1 MSCLTEPMSW
11 YGHLRCSEKWPHLFQ
26 CRNYSEICSYF
37 SVEEMN
43 CFEQQLKDYLH
54 MGNIT
59 EEYLS
64 DVPRIVCWYEG
75 LLETKDFIEEAM
87 L

>member
-1 MSCLTEPMSW
+1 VVEMKRFEEQLSE
-11 YGHLRCSEKWPHLFQ
+11 YLR
-26 CRNYSEICSYF
+26 
-37 SVEEMN
+37 
-43 CFEQQLKDYLH
+43 

-64 DVPRIVCWYEG
+64 VVPMVVCWYEG

>member
-1 MSCLTEPMSW
+1 MKHFEKQLSE
-11 YGHLRCSEKWPHLFQ
+11 YLR
-26 CRNYSEICSYF
+26 
-37 SVEEMN
+37 
-43 CFEQQLKDYLH
+43 

-59 EEYLS
+59 DEYLS
-64 DVPRIVCWYEG
+64 AVPRVVCWYEG

>member
-1 MSCLTEPMSW
+1 MTEPMNW
-11 YGHLRCSEKWPHLFQ
+11 YKPLRCPEKWPNLYQ
-26 CRNYSEICSYF
+26 CRDYSEISSHF
-37 SVEEMN
+37 SVEEMKH
-43 CFEQQLKDYLH
+43 FEKQLSEYLR

-59 EEYLS
+59 DEYLS
-64 DVPRIVCWYEG
+64 AVPRVVCWYEG